1 MILSCKILASAQNNG
16 MNNRNFTAI
25 CAALL
30 MCAFLIV
37 FYVSPKIAKSTV
49 TFADAATQKVIYL
62 TFDDGPSDRVTPR
75 ILDVLKE
82 ENVKATFFI
91 VGKNAETR
99 KKIIKR
105 EIDEGHSVG
114 VHSYSHVYKD
124 IYASTES
131 LLKDI
136 DKCNKI
142 IKEIAGKPTK
152 LYRFPGGSH
161 GISAEFIEAVQN
173 HGMKYYDWNSSTRD
187 AELYNASPEEL
198 FKTAV
203 NTATSEKSIIILAH
217 DTTNKTATVDALK
230 LIIKHYRQLGYAFS
244 TL

>member
-1 MILSCKILASAQNNG
+1 

-49 TFADAATQKVIYL
+49 TFADTSTQKVIYL

-91 VGKNAETR
+91 VGRNAETR
-99 KKIIKR
+99 KNLIKR

-124 IYASTES
+124 IYASTEN
-131 LLKDI
+131 LLNDI

-142 IKEIAGKPTK
+142 IKEITGKPTK

-161 GISAEFIEAVQN
+161 GLSTELIETVKN
-173 HGMKYYDWNSSTRD
+173 HGMEYYDWNASTRD
-187 AELYNASPEEL
+187 AELLGATPDEL
-198 FKTAV
+198 YRTAV
-203 NTATSEKSIIILAH
+203 NTATSDKSIIILSH
-217 DTTNKTATVDALK
+217 DTTNKTATVEALK
-230 LIIKHYRQLGYAFS
+230 LIIKHYKQLGYAFS
-244 TL
+244 AL

>member
-1 MILSCKILASAQNNG
+1 

-49 TFADAATQKVIYL
+49 TFADTSTQKVIYL

-91 VGKNAETR
+91 VGRNAETR
-99 KKIIKR
+99 KNLIKR

-124 IYASTES
+124 IYASTEN
-131 LLKDI
+131 LLNDI

-142 IKEIAGKPTK
+142 IKEITGKPTK

-161 GISAEFIEAVQN
+161 RLSAELIEAVKN
-173 HGMKYYDWNSSTRD
+173 HGMEYYDWNASTRD
-187 AELYNASPEEL
+187 AELYNATPDDL
-198 FKTAV
+198 YRTAV
-203 NTATSEKSIIILAH
+203 NTATSDKSIIILSH
-217 DTTNKTATVDALK
+217 DTTNKTATVEALK
-230 LIIKHYRQLGYAFS
+230 LIIKHYKQLGYAFS
-244 TL
+244 AL

>member
-1 MILSCKILASAQNNG
+1 MASAQNSG

-49 TFADAATQKVIYL
+49 TFAEASTQKVVYL

-91 VGKNAETR
+91 VGRNAETR
-99 KKIIKR
+99 KNLIKR
-105 EIDEGHSVG
+105 ETDEGHSVG

-131 LLKDI
+131 LLNDI

-142 IKEIAGKPTK
+142 IKEITGKPTK

-161 GISAEFIEAVQN
+161 GLSSELIEAVKS
-173 HGMKYYDWNSSTRD
+173 HGMEYYDWNASTRD
-187 AELYNASPEEL
+187 AELLDATPDEL
-198 FKTAV
+198 YRTAV
-203 NTATSEKSIIILAH
+203 NTATSDKSIIILSH
-217 DTTNKTATVDALK
+217 DTTNKTATVEALK
-230 LIIKHYRQLGYAFS
+230 LIIKHYKERGYAFS
-244 TL
+244 AL